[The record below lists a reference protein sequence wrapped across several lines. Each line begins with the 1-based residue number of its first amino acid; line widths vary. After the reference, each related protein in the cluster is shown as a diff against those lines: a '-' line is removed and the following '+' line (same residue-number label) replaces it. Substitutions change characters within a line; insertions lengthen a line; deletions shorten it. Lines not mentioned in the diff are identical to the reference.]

1 MMIGIYRKT
10 RDSKGNIFTSDIM
23 EIDRSLITRWLLNRI
38 TVPHF
43 KNRISMMK
51 FVTGLSLLTEPISS
65 DLFGPV
71 DFFYDEHKNAL
82 KKFNLSVDLLD
93 GTTLDIVVDKFNPW
107 SDDFPKTNR
116 KLRDILQEE
125 KQEKLDI
132 NTYSSYSSNS
142 EEEGKFIFENIYV
155 DNFITFLSLDYLNSN
170 QNKFLSWFNSNN
182 EQVNYEG
189 DNEEFWVFHLTSS
202 NIENN

>member
-1 MMIGIYRKT
+1 MIGIYRKT

-71 DFFYDEHKNAL
+71 DFFYDEHKNVL

-125 KQEKLDI
+125 KQEKLEI

-170 QNKFLSWFNSNN
+170 QNKFLRWFNSNN

>member
-1 MMIGIYRKT
+1 MIGVYRKT
-10 RDSKGNIFTSDIM
+10 RDSKGNILTSDIM
-23 EIDRSLITRWLLNRI
+23 EIDRRLITRWLLNRI

-65 DLFGPV
+65 NLFGPV
-71 DFFYDEHKNAL
+71 DFFYDEHKNVL

-116 KLRDILQEE
+116 KLKDILQEE

-132 NTYSSYSSNS
+132 NTYSSNSSNS

-170 QNKFLSWFNSNN
+170 QNKFFRWFNSNN

>member
-1 MMIGIYRKT
+1 MIGVYRKT
-10 RDSKGNIFTSDIM
+10 RDSKGNILTSDIM

-65 DLFGPV
+65 NLFGPV
-71 DFFYDEHKNAL
+71 DFFYDEHKNVL

-116 KLRDILQEE
+116 KLKDILQEE

-132 NTYSSYSSNS
+132 NTYSSNSSDS

-170 QNKFLSWFNSNN
+170 QNKFLRWFNSNN

-202 NIENN
+202 NIDNN

>member
-1 MMIGIYRKT
+1 MMIGVYRKT
-10 RDSKGNIFTSDIM
+10 RDSKGNILTSDIM
-23 EIDRSLITRWLLNRI
+23 EIDRRLITRWLLNRI

-65 DLFGPV
+65 NLFGPV
-71 DFFYDEHKNAL
+71 DFFYDEHKNVL

-116 KLRDILQEE
+116 KLKDILQEE

-132 NTYSSYSSNS
+132 NTYSSNSSNS

-170 QNKFLSWFNSNN
+170 QNKFFRWFNSNN

>member
-1 MMIGIYRKT
+1 MIGIYRKT

-38 TVPHF
+38 SVPHF

-71 DFFYDEHKNAL
+71 DFFYDEHKNVL

>member
-1 MMIGIYRKT
+1 MIGIYRKT

-71 DFFYDEHKNAL
+71 DFFYDEHKNVL

-93 GTTLDIVVDKFNPW
+93 GTTLDIVVDKFNPQG
-107 SDDFPKTNR
+107 DDFPKTNR

-155 DNFITFLSLDYLNSN
+155 DNFITFVSLDYLNSN
-170 QNKFLSWFNSNN
+170 QNKFLRWFNSNN

-202 NIENN
+202 NI

>member
-10 RDSKGNIFTSDIM
+10 SDSKGNIFTSDIM

-71 DFFYDEHKNAL
+71 DFFYDEHKNVL

-125 KQEKLDI
+125 KQEKLEI

-155 DNFITFLSLDYLNSN
+155 DNFITFLSLDYLNCN
-170 QNKFLSWFNSNN
+170 QNKFLRWFNSNN

-202 NIENN
+202 NIKNN

>member
-1 MMIGIYRKT
+1 MILEIYRQT
-10 RDSKGNIFTSDIM
+10 RDSKGNILLSEVM
-23 EIDRSLITRWLLNRI
+23 EIDRSLIIKWLLNRI

-43 KNRISMMK
+43 KDSISMMK
-51 FVTGLSLLTEPISS
+51 FVTGLSLLTEPVTS

-71 DFFYDEHKNAL
+71 DFFYDEHKNVL

-116 KLRDILQEE
+116 KLRNILQEE
-125 KQEKLDI
+125 KQEKLDS
-132 NTYSSYSSNS
+132 NRYSSYLSNS

-155 DNFITFLSLDYLNSN
+155 DNFITFLSLDYLKSN
-170 QNKFLSWFNSNN
+170 QNKSLRWFNSND

-189 DNEEFWVFHLTSS
+189 GNEEFWFFL
-202 NIENN
+202 

>member
-1 MMIGIYRKT
+1 MILEIYRQT
-10 RDSKGNIFTSDIM
+10 RDSKGNILLSDVM
-23 EIDRSLITRWLLNRI
+23 EIDRSLIIKWLLNRI

-43 KNRISMMK
+43 KDSISMMK
-51 FVTGLSLLTEPISS
+51 FVTGLSLLTEPVTS

-71 DFFYDEHKNAL
+71 DFFYDKHKNVL
-82 KKFNLSVDLLD
+82 EKFNLSVDLLD

-116 KLRDILQEE
+116 KLRNILQEE
-125 KQEKLDI
+125 KQEKLDS
-132 NTYSSYSSNS
+132 NSYSSYSSNS

>member
-1 MMIGIYRKT
+1 MILEIYRQT
-10 RDSKGNIFTSDIM
+10 RDSKGNILLSDVM
-23 EIDRSLITRWLLNRI
+23 EIDRSLIIKWLLNRI

-43 KNRISMMK
+43 KDSISMMK
-51 FVTGLSLLTEPISS
+51 FVTGLSLLTEPVTS

-71 DFFYDEHKNAL
+71 DFFYDEHKNVL

-155 DNFITFLSLDYLNSN
+155 DNFITFLSLDYLKSN
-170 QNKFLSWFNSNN
+170 QNKSLRWFNSND

-189 DNEEFWVFHLTSS
+189 GNEEFWFFL
-202 NIENN
+202 

>member
-1 MMIGIYRKT
+1 MIGIYRKT
-10 RDSKGNIFTSDIM
+10 SDSKGNIFTSDIM
-23 EIDRSLITRWLLNRI
+23 KIDRSLITRWLLNRI

-71 DFFYDEHKNAL
+71 DFFYDEHKNVL

>member
-1 MMIGIYRKT
+1 MIGIYRKT

-71 DFFYDEHKNAL
+71 DFFYDEHKNVL

-116 KLRDILQEE
+116 KLRNILQEE
-125 KQEKLDI
+125 KQEKLDS
-132 NTYSSYSSNS
+132 NRYSSYSSNS
-142 EEEGKFIFENIYV
+142 EEEGKFIFENICV
-155 DNFITFLSLDYLNSN
+155 DNFITFLSLDYLKSN
-170 QNKFLSWFNSNN
+170 QNKSLRWFNSND

-189 DNEEFWVFHLTSS
+189 GNEEFWFFL
-202 NIENN
+202 

>member
-1 MMIGIYRKT
+1 MILEIYRQT
-10 RDSKGNIFTSDIM
+10 RDSKGNILLSDVM
-23 EIDRSLITRWLLNRI
+23 EIDRSLIIKWLLNRI

-43 KNRISMMK
+43 KDSISMMK
-51 FVTGLSLLTEPISS
+51 FVTGLSLLTEPVTS

-71 DFFYDEHKNAL
+71 DFFYDEHKNVL

-116 KLRDILQEE
+116 KLRNILQEE
-125 KQEKLDI
+125 KQEKLDS
-132 NTYSSYSSNS
+132 NSYSSYSSNS

>member
-71 DFFYDEHKNAL
+71 DFFYDEHKNVL

-132 NTYSSYSSNS
+132 NIYSSYSSNS
-142 EEEGKFIFENIYV
+142 EEEGKYIFENIYV

>member
-71 DFFYDEHKNAL
+71 DFFYDEHKNVL

-155 DNFITFLSLDYLNSN
+155 DNFITFLTLDYLNSN

>member
-1 MMIGIYRKT
+1 MILEIYRQT
-10 RDSKGNIFTSDIM
+10 RDSKGNILLSDVM
-23 EIDRSLITRWLLNRI
+23 EIDRSLIIKWLLNRI

-43 KNRISMMK
+43 NDSISMMK
-51 FVTGLSLLTEPISS
+51 FVTGLSLLTEPVTS

-71 DFFYDEHKNAL
+71 DFFYDEHKNVL

-116 KLRDILQEE
+116 KLRNILQEE
-125 KQEKLDI
+125 KQEKLDS

-155 DNFITFLSLDYLNSN
+155 DNFITFLSLDYLKSN
-170 QNKFLSWFNSNN
+170 QNKSLRWFNSND

-189 DNEEFWVFHLTSS
+189 GNEEFWFFL
-202 NIENN
+202 

>member
-1 MMIGIYRKT
+1 MIIEIYRET
-10 RDSKGNIFTSDIM
+10 RDSKGNRLITDVM
-23 EIDRSLITRWLLNRI
+23 EIDRSLIVKWLLNRI

-43 KNRISMMK
+43 KDSISMMK
-51 FVTGLSLLTEPISS
+51 FVTGLSLLTEPVTS

-71 DFFYDEHKNAL
+71 DFFYDKHKNVL
-82 KKFNLSVDLLD
+82 EKFNLSVDLLD

-116 KLRDILQEE
+116 KLRNILQEE
-125 KQEKLDI
+125 KQEKLDS
-132 NTYSSYSSNS
+132 NRYSSYSSNS

-155 DNFITFLSLDYLNSN
+155 DNFITFLSLDYLKSN
-170 QNKFLSWFNSNN
+170 QNKSLRWFNSNY

-189 DNEEFWVFHLTSS
+189 GNEEFWYFL
-202 NIENN
+202 

>member
-1 MMIGIYRKT
+1 MIGIYRKT
-10 RDSKGNIFTSDIM
+10 SDSKGNIFTSDIM

-71 DFFYDEHKNAL
+71 DFFYDEHKNVL

-170 QNKFLSWFNSNN
+170 QKKFLSWFNSNN

>member
-10 RDSKGNIFTSDIM
+10 RDSKGNILTSDIM

-65 DLFGPV
+65 NLFGPV
-71 DFFYDEHKNAL
+71 DFFYDEHKNVL

-116 KLRDILQEE
+116 KLKDILQEE

-132 NTYSSYSSNS
+132 NTYSSNSSNS
-142 EEEGKFIFENIYV
+142 KEEGKFIFENIYV

-170 QNKFLSWFNSNN
+170 QNKFLRWFNSNN

>member
-10 RDSKGNIFTSDIM
+10 SDSKGNIFTSDIM

-71 DFFYDEHKNAL
+71 DFFYDEHKNVL

-116 KLRDILQEE
+116 KLRDILQEV

-182 EQVNYEG
+182 EKVNYEG

>member
-1 MMIGIYRKT
+1 MILEIYRQT
-10 RDSKGNIFTSDIM
+10 RDSKGNILLSDVM
-23 EIDRSLITRWLLNRI
+23 EIDRSLIIKWLLNRI

-43 KNRISMMK
+43 KDSISMMK
-51 FVTGLSLLTEPISS
+51 FVTGLSLLTEPVTS

-71 DFFYDEHKNAL
+71 DFFYDKHKNVL
-82 KKFNLSVDLLD
+82 EKFNLSVDLLD

-116 KLRDILQEE
+116 KLRNILQEE
-125 KQEKLDI
+125 KQEKLDS

-155 DNFITFLSLDYLNSN
+155 DNFITFLSLDYLKSN
-170 QNKFLSWFNSNN
+170 QNKSLRWFNSND

-189 DNEEFWVFHLTSS
+189 GNEEFWFFL
-202 NIENN
+202 

>member
-10 RDSKGNIFTSDIM
+10 SDSKGNIFTSDIM
-23 EIDRSLITRWLLNRI
+23 KIDRSLITRWLLNRI

-71 DFFYDEHKNAL
+71 DFFYDEHKNVL

>member
-10 RDSKGNIFTSDIM
+10 RDSKGNILTSDIM
-23 EIDRSLITRWLLNRI
+23 EIDRRLITRWLLNRI

-65 DLFGPV
+65 NLFGPV
-71 DFFYDEHKNAL
+71 DFFYDEHKNVL

-116 KLRDILQEE
+116 KLKDILQEE

-132 NTYSSYSSNS
+132 NTYSSNSSNS

-170 QNKFLSWFNSNN
+170 QNKFLRWFNSNN

>member
-1 MMIGIYRKT
+1 MTIGIYRKT
-10 RDSKGNIFTSDIM
+10 RDSKGNIFTSDLM

-71 DFFYDEHKNAL
+71 DFFYDEHKNVL

>member
-1 MMIGIYRKT
+1 MTIGIYRKT

-71 DFFYDEHKNAL
+71 DFFYDEHKNVL

-155 DNFITFLSLDYLNSN
+155 DNFITFLSLDYLDSN
-170 QNKFLSWFNSNN
+170 QNKSLRWFNSNN

-202 NIENN
+202 NIQNN

>member
-71 DFFYDEHKNAL
+71 DFFYDEHKNVL

>member
-1 MMIGIYRKT
+1 MIGIYRKT

-71 DFFYDEHKNAL
+71 DFFYDEHKNVL

-107 SDDFPKTNR
+107 GDDFPKTNR

-155 DNFITFLSLDYLNSN
+155 DNFITFVSLDYLNSN
-170 QNKFLSWFNSNN
+170 QNKFLRWFNSNN

-202 NIENN
+202 NI

>member
-38 TVPHF
+38 SVPHF

-71 DFFYDEHKNAL
+71 DFFYDEHKNVL

-116 KLRDILQEE
+116 KLKDILQEE

-155 DNFITFLSLDYLNSN
+155 DNFITFLTLDYLNSN
-170 QNKFLSWFNSNN
+170 QNKFLRWFNSKN
-182 EQVNYEG
+182 EQVNYKG

-202 NIENN
+202 SI

>member
-1 MMIGIYRKT
+1 MIIEIYRET
-10 RDSKGNIFTSDIM
+10 RDSKGNRLITDVM
-23 EIDRSLITRWLLNRI
+23 EIDRSLIVKWLLNRI

-43 KNRISMMK
+43 KDSISMMK
-51 FVTGLSLLTEPISS
+51 FVTGLSLLTEPVTS

-71 DFFYDEHKNAL
+71 DFFYDKHKNVL
-82 KKFNLSVDLLD
+82 EKFNLSVDLLD

-116 KLRDILQEE
+116 KLRNILQEE
-125 KQEKLDI
+125 KQEKLDS

-155 DNFITFLSLDYLNSN
+155 DNFITFLSLDYLKSN
-170 QNKFLSWFNSNN
+170 QNKSLRWFNSND

-189 DNEEFWVFHLTSS
+189 GNEEFWFFL
-202 NIENN
+202 

>member
-71 DFFYDEHKNAL
+71 DFFYDEHKNVL

-125 KQEKLDI
+125 KQEKLEI

-170 QNKFLSWFNSNN
+170 QNKFLRWFNSNN

>member
-71 DFFYDEHKNAL
+71 DFFYDEHKNVL

-125 KQEKLDI
+125 KQEKLEI

-155 DNFITFLSLDYLNSN
+155 DNFITFLSLDYLNCN
-170 QNKFLSWFNSNN
+170 QNKFLRWFNSNN

>member
-1 MMIGIYRKT
+1 MIGIYRKT
-10 RDSKGNIFTSDIM
+10 RDSKGNILTSDIM

-65 DLFGPV
+65 NLFGPV
-71 DFFYDEHKNAL
+71 DFFYDEHKNVL

-116 KLRDILQEE
+116 KLKDILQEE

-132 NTYSSYSSNS
+132 NTYSSNSSNS

-170 QNKFLSWFNSNN
+170 QNKFLRWFNSNN

>member
-10 RDSKGNIFTSDIM
+10 RDSKGNILTSDIM

-65 DLFGPV
+65 NLFGPV
-71 DFFYDEHKNAL
+71 DFFYDEHKNVL

-116 KLRDILQEE
+116 KLKDILQEE

-132 NTYSSYSSNS
+132 NTYSSNSSDS

-170 QNKFLSWFNSNN
+170 QNKFLRWFNSNN

-202 NIENN
+202 NIDNN

>member
-10 RDSKGNIFTSDIM
+10 SDSKGNIFTSDIM
-23 EIDRSLITRWLLNRI
+23 KIDRSLITRWLLNRI

-71 DFFYDEHKNAL
+71 DFFYDERKNVL

-170 QNKFLSWFNSNN
+170 QNKFLRWFNSNN

-202 NIENN
+202 NI

>member
-10 RDSKGNIFTSDIM
+10 SDSKGNIFTSDIM

-71 DFFYDEHKNAL
+71 DFFYDEHKNVL

-125 KQEKLDI
+125 KQEKLEI

-155 DNFITFLSLDYLNSN
+155 DNFITFLSLDYLNCN
-170 QNKFLSWFNSNN
+170 QNKFLRWFNSNN

-189 DNEEFWVFHLTSS
+189 GNEEFWFFL
-202 NIENN
+202 

>member
-71 DFFYDEHKNAL
+71 DFFYDEHKNVL

-93 GTTLDIVVDKFNPW
+93 GTTLDIVVDKFNHW

-170 QNKFLSWFNSNN
+170 QNKFLRWFNSNN

-202 NIENN
+202 SIENN